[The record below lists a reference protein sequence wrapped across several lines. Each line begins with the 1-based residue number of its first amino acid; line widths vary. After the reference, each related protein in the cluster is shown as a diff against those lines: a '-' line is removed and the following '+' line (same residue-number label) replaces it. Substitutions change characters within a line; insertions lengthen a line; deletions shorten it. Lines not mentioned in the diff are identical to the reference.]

1 MIFRFA
7 LALIVLL
14 SLGAAP
20 VSAQAIKKLGL
31 FDAWE
36 ANTSSERGQRVCFM
50 VSDPSKKE
58 PADARRGVV
67 QAFVTHRPAEKSRDV
82 VSFSLGYRIKPA
94 SAVRA
99 VIGGKTTI
107 VMAGDGEMAWA
118 KDAAGDKALLQA
130 MMSGAVMTL
139 AAESERGTKTVD
151 TYSLKGFSTAYKEIN
166 KACGIK

>member
-1 MIFRFA
+1 MKFYFAFA
-7 LALIVLL
+7 LVALL
-14 SLGAAP
+14 SFGSAP
-20 VSAQAIKKLGL
+20 LSAQAIKQLGL
-31 FDAWE
+31 YDAWA
-36 ANTSSERGQRVCFM
+36 ANTSADRGQRVCFM

-94 SAVRA
+94 STVRA

-107 VMAGDGEMAWA
+107 AMAPDGEMAWA

-130 MMSGAVMTL
+130 MMSGASLTL